1 MDAVV
6 TKKARNKMQTKLYEK
21 KVFTKREGIYV

>member
-1 MDAVV
+1 MHSENE
-6 TKKARNKMQTKLYEK
+6 KARNKMQTKLYEK